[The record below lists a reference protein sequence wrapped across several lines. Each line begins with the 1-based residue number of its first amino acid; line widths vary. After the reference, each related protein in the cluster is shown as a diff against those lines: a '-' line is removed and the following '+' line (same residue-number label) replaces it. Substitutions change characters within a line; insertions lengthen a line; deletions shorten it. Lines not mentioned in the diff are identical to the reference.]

1 MDVKAN
7 LSQTQAFCTYF
18 PKCIKNSFLRPA
30 SAGSNVS
37 YFLFFQTGKTNSENI
52 CWLKYCS
59 NIVHVCIPGGLTTL
73 ATGPINLEPPKAHT
87 K

>member
-37 YFLFFQTGKTNSENI
+37 YFLFSQTGKTNSENI
-52 CWLKYCS
+52 CW
-59 NIVHVCIPGGLTTL
+59 
-73 ATGPINLEPPKAHT
+73 
-87 K
+87 